1 MKTIIR
7 REHSEIWTK
16 RTGKGKTSVILI
28 SGGPGVANYMEPVAS
43 MLEES
48 FDVIQFDPGGCGR
61 SLLHKDTYS
70 LEECLLDIEFIREY
84 YGIQNWWII
93 GHSWGADLGLAYVL
107 EKPEVVVGFVSIAG
121 TGIQNDRDWKEA
133 YIKNKDRIG
142 ELTPQFRHPVN
153 QLVHRSLLESWREF
167 IKQPSLLRRISKIE
181 TPILFI
187 GAEKDI
193 RPSWPIQQL
202 AALIE
207 TSESKLIIGAGHYI
221 WLEKP
226 EELKKRIIRY
236 VEGN

>member
-1 MKTIIR
+1 M
-7 REHSEIWTK
+7 
-16 RTGKGKTSVILI
+16 
-28 SGGPGVANYMEPVAS
+28 
-43 MLEES
+43 
-48 FDVIQFDPGGCGR
+48 
-61 SLLHKDTYS
+61 
-70 LEECLLDIEFIREY
+70 
-84 YGIQNWWII
+84 
-93 GHSWGADLGLAYVL
+93 
-107 EKPEVVVGFVSIAG
+107 
-121 TGIQNDRDWKEA
+121 
-133 YIKNKDRIG
+133 
-142 ELTPQFRHPVN
+142 N